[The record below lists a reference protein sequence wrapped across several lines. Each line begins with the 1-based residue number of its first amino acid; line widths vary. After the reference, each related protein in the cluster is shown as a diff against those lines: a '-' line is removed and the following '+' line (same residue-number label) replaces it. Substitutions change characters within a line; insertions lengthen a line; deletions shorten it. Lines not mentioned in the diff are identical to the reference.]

1 MSALATRSH
10 QGLPDSLL
18 EELQRRRPGLA
29 RHMTRAVVSLVRWDT
44 STGAPPR
51 PEAIARACEAGIDL
65 FLATAREH
73 RPATPREL
81 REVAQLGILQAR
93 SSQSVE
99 PVLAAY
105 RIAARVA
112 WDAILG
118 AWRSHPEVNPEA
130 MVVTANYVFAALDQ
144 VAVQV
149 TRTYLQP
156 REH

>member
-65 FLATAREH
+65 FLATALRR
-73 RPATPREL
+73 RPATPREMP
-81 REVAQLGILQAR
+81 EAVQLGILRAPGLHSR
-93 SSQSVE
+93 E
-99 PVLAAY
+99 PALAATQ
-105 RIAARVA
+105 
-112 WDAILG
+112 L
-118 AWRSHPEVNPEA
+118 
-130 MVVTANYVFAALDQ
+130 TA
-144 VAVQV
+144 
-149 TRTYLQP
+149 P
-156 REH
+156 